1 MSKVKRIVLLILCLV
16 VPLGLG
22 FLSSL
27 LSGDIRGIYESLN
40 KPPLS
45 PPGWLFG
52 VVWPVLYVLMGVALY
67 LVLDSRNVGGQKR
80 PSIWL
85 FCAQLVL
92 NFAWSIVFFRFGQLW
107 AAVGIIG
114 LMDILVFTCVIL
126 FYRIR
131 KPAGLLMIPYLLWIL
146 FATYLSISF
155 AMLN

>member
-1 MSKVKRIVLLILCLV
+1 MPKAKKIGLLVLCIA

-22 FLSSL
+22 LLSSL
-27 LSGDIRGIYESLN
+27 LSGDIRAIYESMD

-67 LVLDSRNVGGQKR
+67 LVLASRYERGQKK
-80 PSIWL
+80 PAIWL
-85 FCAQLVL
+85 FCVQLVL
-92 NFAWSIVFFRFGQLW
+92 NFAWSIIFFRFGQLW

-114 LMDILVFTCVIL
+114 LMDILVFTCAVL
-126 FYRIR
+126 FYRLR
-131 KPAGLLMIPYLLWIL
+131 KPAGVLMIPYLLWIS